1 MKQLSGFMVLS
12 INGGDRVSY
21 TFDEINDTTGEPIST
36 NNKQSFF
43 VVDQEMAAAVEV
55 IRKKLRERLADG

>member
-1 MKQLSGFMVLS
+1 MKQLSSFMVLS

>member
-43 VVDQEMAAAVEV
+43 VVDQEMAAAVDV

>member
-43 VVDQEMAAAVEV
+43 VVDQEMADAVEV

>member
-12 INGGDRVSY
+12 ISGGDRVSY

-43 VVDQEMAAAVEV
+43 VVDQEMADAVEV

>member
-1 MKQLSGFMVLS
+1 MKQLSSFMVLS

-43 VVDQEMAAAVEV
+43 VVDQEMAGAVEV